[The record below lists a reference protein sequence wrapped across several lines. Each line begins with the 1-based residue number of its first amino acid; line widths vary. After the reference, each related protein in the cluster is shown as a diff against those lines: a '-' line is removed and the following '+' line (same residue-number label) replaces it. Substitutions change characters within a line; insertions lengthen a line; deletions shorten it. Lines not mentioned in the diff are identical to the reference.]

1 MHRRAAEAAQVVGV
15 PAVEVLAAVPEV
27 VQQAEARPVV
37 LAWAAAGRAALMPA
51 GPTEP
56 EWAARPE
63 ATQWVAGWEPGQA
76 PHPI

>member
-37 LAWAAAGRAALMPA
+37 LAWAWAGGGGAALMPA

-56 EWAARPE
+56 E
-63 ATQWVAGWEPGQA
+63 
-76 PHPI
+76 